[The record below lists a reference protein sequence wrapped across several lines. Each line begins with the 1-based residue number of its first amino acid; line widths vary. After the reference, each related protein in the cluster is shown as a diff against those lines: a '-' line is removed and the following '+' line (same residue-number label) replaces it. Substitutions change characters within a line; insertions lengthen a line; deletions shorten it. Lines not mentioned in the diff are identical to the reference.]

1 MALRVIRIDGDPVLR
16 KKSKS
21 VDDITDRVKLLL
33 EDMVETMVEANG
45 IGLAAPQ
52 VGVLRRAIVID
63 IGEGVLKMINPE
75 IIESDGS
82 EVDVEGCLSIPNLSG
97 TVERPERVKV
107 KYLDEDGNENI
118 LDATDLLA
126 RAVCHEIDHLNGIL
140 YTDKVIEYIDLE
152 ELQKLDEEEIN
163 E

>member
-107 KYLDEDGNENI
+107 KYLDEVGNENI

-126 RAVCHEIDHLNGIL
+126 RAVCHEIDHLNGVL

-152 ELQKLDEEEIN
+152 ELQKIDEEEIN